1 MGMKTAWIEND
12 DPYCK
17 KGFDGNHV
25 HYTVKNLTEFL
36 KETNKIIG
44 KNNGKNY

>member
-1 MGMKTAWIEND
+1 MMILTV
-12 DPYCK
+12 K

-44 KNNGKNY
+44 K

>member
-17 KGFDGNHV
+17 KGFDGNHIN
-25 HYTVKNLTEFL
+25 YTVKNLTEFL
-36 KETNKIIG
+36 KQTNRSIG
-44 KNNGKNY
+44 Q